1 MNAQKKE
8 NIRTQKTCALIRK
21 TFREMLIEMDYNQIS
36 IKKLTERAD
45 INRRTF
51 YLHYGSIDELLNELI
66 DEIADGYIKMTN
78 SLNGYY
84 DQREIAR
91 AFLLYFAQQ
100 DELHEK
106 IICNSNFKYISDRI
120 NRRISDINQG
130 HIDDLG
136 KVSPYLT
143 NIIIA
148 YLNMSCLGMYRRW
161 VADKKRFFFH
171 RITLRVTCVGK
182 IWRKQSTGS
191 ACMDRAPSR
200 QTAHPIPASTSN
212 ALLERIL

>member
-91 AFLLYFAQQ
+91 AFLLYFVHSRMNFMKRSSAT
-100 DELHEK
+100 L
-106 IICNSNFKYISDRI
+106 ISNIS
-120 NRRISDINQG
+120 
-130 HIDDLG
+130 
-136 KVSPYLT
+136 V
-143 NIIIA
+143 
-148 YLNMSCLGMYRRW
+148 
-161 VADKKRFFFH
+161 
-171 RITLRVTCVGK
+171 
-182 IWRKQSTGS
+182 TGS
-191 ACMDRAPSR
+191 
-200 QTAHPIPASTSN
+200 TAGSA
-212 ALLERIL
+212 ILIRDI

>member
-106 IICNSNFKYISDRI
+106 IIC
-120 NRRISDINQG
+120 Q
-130 HIDDLG
+130 
-136 KVSPYLT
+136 
-143 NIIIA
+143 
-148 YLNMSCLGMYRRW
+148 
-161 VADKKRFFFH
+161 
-171 RITLRVTCVGK
+171 
-182 IWRKQSTGS
+182 
-191 ACMDRAPSR
+191 
-200 QTAHPIPASTSN
+200 
-212 ALLERIL
+212 

>member
-91 AFLLYFAQQ
+91 AFLLYFVHSRMNFMKRSSAT
-100 DELHEK
+100 L
-106 IICNSNFKYISDRI
+106 ISNIS
-120 NRRISDINQG
+120 
-130 HIDDLG
+130 
-136 KVSPYLT
+136 V
-143 NIIIA
+143 
-148 YLNMSCLGMYRRW
+148 
-161 VADKKRFFFH
+161 
-171 RITLRVTCVGK
+171 
-182 IWRKQSTGS
+182 TGS
-191 ACMDRAPSR
+191 
-200 QTAHPIPASTSN
+200 TAGSAILTRGI
-212 ALLERIL
+212 LMILERSAPT

>member
-8 NIRTQKTCALIRK
+8 NVRTQKTCALIRK
-21 TFREMLIEMDYNQIS
+21 TFHEMLIEMDYNQIS

-91 AFLLYFAQQ
+91 AFLLYFVHSRMNFMKRSSAT
-100 DELHEK
+100 L
-106 IICNSNFKYISDRI
+106 ISNIS
-120 NRRISDINQG
+120 
-130 HIDDLG
+130 
-136 KVSPYLT
+136 V
-143 NIIIA
+143 
-148 YLNMSCLGMYRRW
+148 
-161 VADKKRFFFH
+161 
-171 RITLRVTCVGK
+171 
-182 IWRKQSTGS
+182 TGS
-191 ACMDRAPSR
+191 TAGSAILTRGILMIWERSAP
-200 QTAHPIPASTSN
+200 T
-212 ALLERIL
+212 

>member
-8 NIRTQKTCALIRK
+8 NVRTQKTCALIRK

-91 AFLLYFAQQ
+91 AFLLYFVHSRMNFMKRSSAT
-100 DELHEK
+100 L
-106 IICNSNFKYISDRI
+106 ISNIS
-120 NRRISDINQG
+120 
-130 HIDDLG
+130 
-136 KVSPYLT
+136 V
-143 NIIIA
+143 
-148 YLNMSCLGMYRRW
+148 
-161 VADKKRFFFH
+161 
-171 RITLRVTCVGK
+171 
-182 IWRKQSTGS
+182 TGS
-191 ACMDRAPSR
+191 TAGSAILTRGILMIWERSAP
-200 QTAHPIPASTSN
+200 T
-212 ALLERIL
+212 